1 MSGTGEEAFISAIK
15 LHVTANLAI
24 IRAAEEELIKN
35 KVGMHMA
42 RHSPGKA
49 CRQADAP
56 ALRNASMRQC
66 VTQLQLD
73 DVALVIGR
81 QVSNLH
87 EGPAFQRHVSK
98 DVR

>member
-42 RHSPGKA
+42 
-49 CRQADAP
+49 
-56 ALRNASMRQC
+56 
-66 VTQLQLD
+66 
-73 DVALVIGR
+73 
-81 QVSNLH
+81 
-87 EGPAFQRHVSK
+87 
-98 DVR
+98 